1 MLYKVLSRDDL
12 KNIYTGKSAVLFMV
26 KHSFISKLHNY
37 CQEFQTVLIIVTQFF
52 LDHVSHHHGDA
63 KYWMKVIFQP
73 CLRHK
78 DFLQFCQNCLMLFD
92 KEVGILGIPVKAK
105 NWVSVHLPF
114 SYSNYSQ
121 ENNLCKC
128 SASAQSEFTFHQNLI
143 VSTGWWKLKI
153 VSTKIC

>member
-1 MLYKVLSRDDL
+1 MVDMLYKVLSRDDL

-92 KEVGILGIPVKAK
+92 KEVGNLELAK
-105 NWVSVHLPF
+105 
-114 SYSNYSQ
+114 
-121 ENNLCKC
+121 
-128 SASAQSEFTFHQNLI
+128 
-143 VSTGWWKLKI
+143 
-153 VSTKIC
+153 

>member
-1 MLYKVLSRDDL
+1 MVDMLYKVLSRDDL

-92 KEVGILGIPVKAK
+92 KEFGILG
-105 NWVSVHLPF
+105 
-114 SYSNYSQ
+114 NYSQ